1 MSLPPD
7 FKKKI
12 TKVIQDRSDSQ
23 RRAESSRSDYTNL
36 EAIIPGQAVEIGS
49 GEFYMVRR
57 KLDEFYSDAE
67 TLIRRYCDLS
77 AQGLKADLR
86 HHKTHVELK
95 KLMDTEP
102 AKAMFL
108 DTETAGFIGNPVFL
122 IGVMHFNGVEFLID
136 QLFARDYSEE
146 TILLQYFKEF
156 ASRFDTVVTF
166 NGKTFDLPF
175 IRDRMIYHRRD
186 FQWTHSHVDILHHS
200 RRRWKAELPDC
211 KLQTL
216 ESYICNRQRVDDL
229 PSALVPSVYQE
240 FVRSGDA
247 RLLADIFH
255 HNALDLITLVELT
268 VLLLS

>member
-23 RRAESSRSDYTNL
+23 QRRAHSQIDYKNL
-36 EAIIPGQAVEIGS
+36 ESIIPGQIIKVEP

-57 KLDEFYSDAE
+57 ELKELYSNAE
-67 TLIRRYCDLS
+67 VLVKRYCDLFVQNIKINYGS
-77 AQGLKADLR
+77 HKMDNELR
-86 HHKTHVELK
+86 
-95 KLMDTEP
+95 KLLITTP

-108 DTETAGFIGNPVFL
+108 DTETSGFSSNPVFL
-122 IGVMHFNGVEFLID
+122 IGVMHFNGENFLID

-146 TILLQYFKEF
+146 TILLEYFSHF
-156 ASRFDTVVTF
+156 APMFDTVLTF
-166 NGKTFDLPF
+166 NGKSFDVPF
-175 IRDRMIYHRRD
+175 IRDRMIYHRKK
-186 FQWTHSHVDILHHS
+186 FHWTHNHVDILHHS
-200 RRRWKAELPDC
+200 RRRWKGELPDC

-216 ESYICNRQRVDDL
+216 ENYICNRQRVGDI

-268 VLLLS
+268 ILLLT